1 MDFKLHTI
9 TNIVH
14 VYFDQNL
21 QMITEFQFDCC
32 DEIVEKR
39 SYYLVV
45 VSSELICDI
54 LPRNNSFLNFEI
66 SKQQGT

>member
-21 QMITEFQFDCC
+21 QMITEFQFDYC
-32 DEIVEKR
+32 DEIVEKC

-45 VSSELICDI
+45 VSSELICYI
-54 LPRNNSFLNFEI
+54 LPMNNSFLNFEI